1 MKPRILSRS
10 RGQMKSAVLATVAL
24 LALTSC
30 TTDSNQQDA
39 ATPTVFTTFT
49 VLEDMAQNVA
59 GEHLVVESLTKPG
72 AEIHEYDP
80 TPSDVAKAHKADL
93 ILHNGLGLEA
103 WFEKFTQDT
112 DAQTVVVS
120 EGVQVLDI
128 REGEAAGTPN
138 PHAWMS
144 PENARIYVENIAEA
158 FAELDP
164 QNADDYR
171 ANAKAYSEELEAIGK
186 ELKERLST
194 LPQEHRAL
202 VTCEGAFSYLAHE
215 VGLEEKY
222 LWPVN
227 SDAQVSAAR
236 MTEVSDFVRDQ
247 GVPAVFCESTVSD
260 AMMQQVVSETSAV
273 FGGRLYVDSLSEA
286 GGDVPSY
293 LELLRYDAQM
303 IAAGLTGEL

>member
-1 MKPRILSRS
+1 MKPRILSRR
-10 RGQMKSAVLATVAL
+10 RGQMKSAVLATAAL

-128 REGEAAGTPN
+128 REGEATGTPN

-286 GGDVPSY
+286 SGDVPSY
-293 LELLRYDAQM
+293 LELLRYDAQV